1 MCSIIKLEATP
12 FSAIRL
18 DADCLRPGPNSW
30 RNVPLTAAQT
40 RLSDLGIAADGDA
53 ASRIQEELATEI
65 AGYSKIKVGA
75 VERYAGQNNLPV
87 RLERD
92 GIGLVA
98 VAEVGRHLATGP
110 ESLV

>member
-1 MCSIIKLEATP
+1 LEVRRQESESPGLVFRDFLET
-12 FSAIRL
+12 
-18 DADCLRPGPNSW
+18 GPNSW
-30 RNVPLTAAQT
+30 RGVPLTAAQT
-40 RLSDLGIAADGDA
+40 RLSDLGIAADSDA

-75 VERYAGQNNLPV
+75 VERYAGQHNLPV

-98 VAEVGRHLATGP
+98 AAEVGRHLATGT
-110 ESLV
+110 EGLV